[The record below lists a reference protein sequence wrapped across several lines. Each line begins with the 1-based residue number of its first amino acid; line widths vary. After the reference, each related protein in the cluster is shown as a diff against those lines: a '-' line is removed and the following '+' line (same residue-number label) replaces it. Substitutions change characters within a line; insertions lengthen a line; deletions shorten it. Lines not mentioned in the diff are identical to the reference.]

1 MTDYVIT
8 EEQLHR
14 LAYFADMLDVESEIR
29 SRPLSEAISSQRH
42 GCLTCFDHTCPV
54 WQTADQNCW
63 KSEKD
68 ALKCQTCGGVVTHPM
83 CDKCYWNNIENT
95 CQEALK
101 AEREKIIK
109 WLEDNWQFFEIEDPD
124 DSQHAQ
130 IDGYDMLIE
139 SLRSSD

>member
-101 AEREKIIK
+101 AERNKLVVEMLSAIPNEGMAV
-109 WLEDNWQFFEIEDPD
+109 WEER
-124 DSQHAQ
+124 
-130 IDGYDMLIE
+130 GYLKFIN
-139 SLRSSD
+139 SFRC